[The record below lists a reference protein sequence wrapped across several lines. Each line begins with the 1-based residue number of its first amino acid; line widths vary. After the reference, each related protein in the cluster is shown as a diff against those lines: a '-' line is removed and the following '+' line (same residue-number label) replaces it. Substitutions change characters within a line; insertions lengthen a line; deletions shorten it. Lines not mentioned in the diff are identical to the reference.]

1 MRTTTKYEE
10 ICAEYIHRKAN
21 KDNWPFYDP
30 VTYLNLLGMGEE
42 LTGKEYICIWQREE
56 EVITKECGCIDD
68 EDNDE
73 EVLLAHI
80 NHYRSSYRSFSRI
93 KHSFATSSSSSPRPW
108 AWTLSGCR

>member
-1 MRTTTKYEE
+1 MNTLRKDFGMRTTTKYEE

-68 EDNDE
+68 FLGVPSDA
-73 EVLLAHI
+73 LTI
-80 NHYRSSYRSFSRI
+80 S
-93 KHSFATSSSSSPRPW
+93 KHEIESDWYDQNRC
-108 AWTLSGCR
+108 LIEQ